1 MKPTRKTVEQILQ
14 LGGTWR
20 LTDLSRAAMT
30 AVGDTR
36 LRHRISLFLQGMMEE
51 GRVERVSRGLYRWI

>member
-1 MKPTRKTVEQILQ
+1 MARPFAVSEIEWV
-14 LGGTWR
+14 TWR